1 MTAVAVS
8 IVSHG
13 HGSEILP
20 LLESLAS
27 RCAALVRQVI
37 LTLNLPD
44 ASLRGAVA
52 AKPWP
57 FDIEVLENRRPLGFG
72 ANHNRA
78 FAQVRQPYF
87 CVLNPDVGILSD
99 PFPALVEAARGSGGG
114 LAYPRQLSHSGEPR
128 DGSRRVPTPADLLN
142 RHLLRRAGD
151 APGRPEFVTGACM
164 LFDARAYAAL
174 GGFDERYFMYCED
187 VDLCLRVQAAGGRL
201 AAAGVDIVHEA
212 QRASRRRLRPMM
224 WHVASLVRLWAS
236 PAYRAFRK
244 RPRQ

>member
-13 HGSEILP
+13 HGSEVLP

-44 ASLRGAVA
+44 APLRGAIA
-52 AKPWP
+52 ARAWP
-57 FDIEVLENRRPLGFG
+57 FDIEVLENGRPLGFG

-78 FAQVRQPYF
+78 FAAARQPYF
-87 CVLNPDVGILSD
+87 CVLNPDVEILSD
-99 PFPALVEAARGSGGG
+99 PFPALVDAARASGGG
-114 LAYPRQLSHSGEPR
+114 LAYPRQLSRAGAPQ
-128 DGSRRVPTPADLLN
+128 DGSRRVPTPGDLLN
-142 RHLLRRAGD
+142 RHLLRRDGA

-164 LFDARAYAAL
+164 LFDASTYAAL
-174 GGFDERYFMYCED
+174 RGFDERYFMYCED
-187 VDLCLRVQAAGGRL
+187 VDLCLRIQAAGGRL
-201 AAAGVDIVHEA
+201 APAGVDIVHEA

-224 WHVASLVRLWAS
+224 WHVASFLRLWAS
-236 PAYRAFRK
+236 PAYRAFRE
-244 RPRQ
+244 RFR